1 MERKIQKVILL
12 ILIFF
17 LLWLGGCGEDRKI
30 EKGEEINKGEVVR
43 EKLSLNLDTKIAEEI
58 IKVYEKE
65 IDKYLVEDKNEE
77 FRDYVLGY
85 KVYSIYYKNLMIKY
99 FLLPTLKSEN
109 LIIRK
114 VKSSDKLVEKYQVYK
129 KYSLP
134 SGETKDVKI
143 LNLYFPIS
151 RISGVLPKIA
161 FVVDDVVED
170 NYWVHELLSFPYTLN
185 ISIIPTRKA
194 EKVAEKIFERGWEIM
209 MHLPMESITY
219 PKDAKYLVAEAI
231 MVGMNEDEIDN
242 IVRTHLK
249 RFGNIKVSWVNNHM
263 GSKVTKDPETM
274 EKVINVFKKYNLAF
288 LDSKT
293 ILGSVAYKMANSSGI
308 PSLENMLFIDHENDE
323 NKIRLRFL
331 KAINM
336 AKSKGWGVFILHL
349 RPKTIK
355 VLKELEK
362 EGFFADVD
370 LVKISD
376 LYEAI
381 NEHSLDLPLK
391 N

>member
-43 EKLSLNLDTKIAEEI
+43 EKLSLNLDTKIAEDI

-85 KVYSIYYKNLMIKY
+85 KVYSIYYKNSMIKY

>member
-12 ILIFF
+12 ILIFS
-17 LLWLGGCGEDRKI
+17 LLWLGGCREDRKI
-30 EKGEEINKGEVVR
+30 EKREEINKGEVVGK
-43 EKLSLNLDTKIAEEI
+43 KLSLNLDTKIAEDI
-58 IKVYEKE
+58 VKIHEKE
-65 IDKYLVEDKNEE
+65 IGKYLVEDKNEE
-77 FRDYVLGY
+77 FEDYVLRY
-85 KVYSIYYKNLMIKY
+85 KVYSIYYKNFMVKY

-114 VKSSDKLVEKYQVYK
+114 VRSSNKLAEKYQVYK
-129 KYSLP
+129 KYFLP
-134 SGETKDVKI
+134 SGEAKDVKI

-151 RISGVLPKIA
+151 KISGILPKIA

-170 NYWVHELLSFPYTLN
+170 NYWIHELLSFPYTLN
-185 ISIIPTRKA
+185 ISIIPTRKT
-194 EKVAEKIFERGWEIM
+194 EKVAEKVFERGWEVM
-209 MHLPMESITY
+209 MHLPMESIIY
-219 PKDAKYLVAEAI
+219 PKDAKYLVSEAI
-231 MVGMNEDEIDN
+231 MVGMNEDEIEN
-242 IVRTHLK
+242 IVRIHLN
-249 RFGNIKVSWVNNHM
+249 RFGNIKISWVNNHM
-263 GSKVTKDPETM
+263 GSKVTKDSETM
-274 EKVINVFKKYNLAF
+274 KKVINVLKRYNLAF

-293 ILGSVAYKMANSSGI
+293 ILNSVAYKMANSSGI
-308 PSLENMLFIDHENDE
+308 PSFENMLFIDHENDE

-331 KAINM
+331 QAINM

-362 EGFFADVD
+362 DGFLADVE
-370 LVKISD
+370 LVRISD

-381 NEHSLDLPLK
+381 NEHSLDLSLK

>member
-43 EKLSLNLDTKIAEEI
+43 EKLSLNLDTKIAEDI

-151 RISGVLPKIA
+151 RISGVLSKIA

>member
-43 EKLSLNLDTKIAEEI
+43 EKLSLNLDTKIAEDI

-85 KVYSIYYKNLMIKY
+85 KVYSIYYKNSMIKY

-114 VKSSDKLVEKYQVYK
+114 VKSSDKSVEKYQVYK

>member
-43 EKLSLNLDTKIAEEI
+43 EKLSLNLDTKIAEDI

>member
-17 LLWLGGCGEDRKI
+17 LLWLGGCREDRKI
-30 EKGEEINKGEVVR
+30 EKEDEINKGEVVR
-43 EKLSLNLDTKIAEEI
+43 EKLSLNLDTKIAEDI
-58 IKVYEKE
+58 IKTYEKE
-65 IDKYLVEDKNEE
+65 IDKYFVEDKNEE
-77 FRDYVLGY
+77 FGEYVLGY
-85 KVYSIYYKNLMIKY
+85 KVYSIYYKDFMVKY

-114 VKSSDKLVEKYQVYK
+114 IGSSNKLAEKYQVYK
-129 KYSLP
+129 KYFLP
-134 SGETKDVKI
+134 SGEIKDVKI

-151 RISGVLPKIA
+151 RISGILPKIA

-170 NYWVHELLSFPYTLN
+170 NYWVHELLSFSYTLN

-194 EKVAEKIFERGWEIM
+194 EKVAEKVFERGWEIM
-209 MHLPMESITY
+209 MHLPMESIIY
-219 PKDAKYLVAEAI
+219 PKDAKYLVSEAI

-242 IVRTHLK
+242 IVRTHLN
-249 RFGNIKVSWVNNHM
+249 RFGSIKISWINNHM

-274 EKVINVFKKYNLAF
+274 KKVINVLKKYNLAF

-293 ILGSVAYKMANSSGI
+293 ILSSVAYKMANSSGI

-331 KAINM
+331 QAINM
-336 AKSKGWGVFILHL
+336 AKRKGWGVFIFHL

-355 VLKELEK
+355 VLKELEN
-362 EGFFADVD
+362 EGFFANVE

-381 NEHSLDLPLK
+381 NEHSWDLPLK